1 MADYNHFAQ
10 FYDAVMGDRTQE
22 VTMIQN
28 MVAKEHP
35 NAKKVLELA
44 CGTGALLK
52 PLAKQYEVSGLDLS
66 EGMLTVAQKALPRAH
81 LYHQSM
87 IDFHIDEQFD
97 VILCLFDSINHLLS
111 FKDWQRMFARVAKH
125 LNPGGVFIFDINTQC
140 KLAAMST
147 QKPFAKMFGKNYLI
161 MGVSPTKKNVVQ
173 WNVQV
178 FEHLEKA
185 LYHLH
190 EETIRETSFPTE
202 DIKKSLHKHFKKV
215 HVLDTKR
222 KRPSKNSGRLY
233 FIGRK
238 A

>member
-10 FYDAVMGDRTQE
+10 FYDAVMGDRTLE
-22 VTMIQN
+22 VSMIKN

-35 NAKKVLELA
+35 KAKKVLELA

-52 PLAKQYEVSGLDLS
+52 PLSKQYEVSGLDIS
-66 EGMLTVAQKALPRAH
+66 EGMLTVAQKVLPRAH

-87 IDFHIDEQFD
+87 TDFQMNEQFD
-97 VILCLFDSINHLLS
+97 VILCLFDSINHLLN
-111 FKDWQRMFARVAKH
+111 FKDWQRMFASVAKH
-125 LNPGGVFIFDINTQC
+125 LNPGGVFIFDINTQF
-140 KLAAMST
+140 KLTAMSA
-147 QKPFAKMFGKNYLI
+147 QRPFTKKFGKNYLI
-161 MGVSPTKKNVVQ
+161 MGVSPTKKNVAQ

-178 FEHLEKA
+178 FEHLEKD

-222 KRPSKNSGRLY
+222 KRPSKNSARPY
-233 FIGRK
+233 FIARN